1 MEVGFRYGRIKMS
14 NNKKKSTG
22 NKNAGKQ
29 KTDLQLF
36 GEGTR
41 GDGRSLRHSADAR
54 IKKGKPTGGPKER

>member
-1 MEVGFRYGRIKMS
+1 MC
-14 NNKKKSTG
+14 NNRKKSTG
-22 NKNAGKQ
+22 RKNAGKQ